1 MVKQRIEYD
10 EYQEKLSEERQAAKQ
25 QEIER
30 LKKAGKKLLDRKK
43 RIVVLHERDNVNH
56 AILGFFVAQ
65 MVTFLAGSISWFF
78 DVGGL
83 YTNEKGE
90 DLSYWEAFKSA
101 YGMGATNQIPG
112 HYYITII
119 VSCVLFVMFV
129 GIIAPYDKISEQSFI
144 EFKNAR
150 KGLRPDGMLRGDW
163 DYKNRKDYEEIH
175 WAERIVDRLEA
186 LKDYGVNVPLLLEN
200 MGPNINKIIK
210 SFSKIDRGYFD
221 NLARGGMNEAD
232 YETCIA
238 IVEGYLKSH
247 PKEYEEIIKVI
258 DEAVLPEEI
267 KKKYGKGKVVS
278 FGAAQALSEIKR

>member
-1 MVKQRIEYD
+1 MVKQRIGYD
-10 EYQEKLSEERQAAKQ
+10 EYQEKLSEERQAKEAKQ

-150 KGLRPDGMLRGDW
+150 KRPDGMLRGDW
-163 DYKNRKDYEEIH
+163 DSKNRKDYEERH

-221 NLARGGMNEAD
+221 NLARGGLNKAD

>member
-1 MVKQRIEYD
+1 MVKQRIGYD

-43 RIVVLHERDNVNH
+43 RIVVLHERDNVNR
-56 AILGFFVAQ
+56 AIQGFFVAQ

-83 YTNEKGE
+83 YTNERGE
-90 DLSYWEAFKSA
+90 DLSYLEAFKSA

-119 VSCVLFVMFV
+119 VSCVLFVMFM

-150 KGLRPDGMLRGDW
+150 KKPEGMLKGKW
-163 DYKNRKDYEEIH
+163 DAKNRKDYEEIH

-221 NLARGGMNEAD
+221 NLARGGLNKAD

-258 DEAVLPEEI
+258 DEAVLPESI
-267 KKKYGKGKVVS
+267 KKKYGKGKVIS
-278 FGAAQALSEIKR
+278 FGGAQALSQIKR